1 MSRHIFHSLRAPLYA
16 LAFLAAISI
25 PALAQVPAGHARIHY
40 YRPDG
45 NYTGWGLYAWNA
57 TTVNYSWCSSQVA
70 QTGKDSFG
78 VYFDVPVT
86 PNNGS
91 PAGQLGFI
99 INNCADN
106 QLKDPGPN
114 QYLQITQY
122 NQGWVISGNDTV
134 YTTQPTETPIPAG
147 DIRIHYY
154 RPDGNYSGWAI
165 YAWNATTTSY
175 SWCSTEVQQT
185 GVDTW
190 GVYFDIPVKGTNG
203 NPAGQ
208 LGFII
213 NNCANGQEKDP
224 GPNQYLQVTEYQQGW
239 VVSGNVTVFYSQP
252 AVGANPVPAGDA
264 RIHYNRPDGNY
275 TGWALYTWNA
285 STENNSWCSSEV
297 AITGVD
303 SFGVY
308 FDVTVNPAQGTP
320 AGQLGFIINNCDNGQ
335 EKDPGANQYLQITQY
350 NQGWVISG
358 NATVYTTQP
367 PLPIAPGYV
376 RIHYY
381 RPDGN
386 YSGWALYTW
395 NASTENNSWC
405 QSEVAQ
411 TGSDSY
417 GVYFDVS
424 VNPAQGTP
432 VGDLGFIINNCAA
445 GQIKDPGPDQHLQI
459 TQYKE
464 AWVISGDATVF
475 TTEPTPGQLAGAG
488 LFALKAFWIDR
499 NTVAIPASGYVVSS
513 TYSLVYSLTAGLA
526 ISNAGKLS
534 GATGSIPLTHSSS
547 GFTAAEAAQWPE
559 LAGYAVFNLAS
570 NTPVASMAKALSGQ
584 IVVAGTATGGSL
596 TYVNA
601 VQDAG
606 VLDDLFYYPGALGA
620 VFSNGTPTITLWA
633 PTAQSVKLLLY
644 THENDSAPAQ
654 TLPMKESNGV
664 WTVAGQSSWEGQYYL
679 YDISVYVPS
688 LQQIKENIVTDPY
701 SLDIALNGAKTR
713 ITDLTNEAT
722 KPAGWDSSSSPALD
736 SLSDFSIYE
745 LHVREFSVADT
756 SVPSQYQG
764 TYLAFTNP
772 SYYGMDHLAR
782 LARAGLKAVHIM
794 PSMFTG
800 SVNENKSL
808 WQSPGNLSAYPPDG
822 QQQQAAVTAV
832 QNTDGY
838 DFGYDPVLYMAPN
851 GGYAFNPD
859 NRVMEYRQ
867 MVMGLHNIGLR
878 VVQDVVFNHT
888 FQIGENTPY
897 SVLDQVVP
905 NYYYRLNNTGQID
918 TASCCYD
925 TASEHRMFEKLMI
938 DTVVNNAIQY
948 KIDGYRF
955 DDMSLHFV
963 YNLQH
968 IKQALQSLTL
978 ANNGVD
984 GSKIYLYGEGFQNSE
999 TAALGV
1005 NATQENLYGY
1015 GIGTFNDRIRDG
1027 IRGGNS
1033 FDQTIEQV
1041 QGFATGLYTDPSF
1054 YTTTTIAESLANQLS
1069 TLNTEADWIRIGLA
1083 GNLRDW
1089 TFVDGAG
1096 QTVKGSQ
1103 VIYGGQPVGYAA
1115 TPLEAVN
1122 YCSVHDNQTLF
1133 DAIQLK
1139 SAIPGTTPG
1148 GGDSIATRTRRQAL
1162 AMSIIALGQATPF
1175 FFGGDDLLRSK
1186 DMDDNSYN
1194 SGDWFSKV
1202 DWVYQG
1208 DRPSQN
1214 VTSLENNNWGI
1225 GLPLGNVNAAQWPI
1239 MQPLLANPALTPTPA
1254 NISSA
1259 AAAFQMFLRIRSS
1272 SSLFHM
1278 GSLAEVQNNLHFLN
1292 TGTNQVPGLIVMKLD
1307 ANGGNY
1313 GTYTHIVVVFNG
1325 TLNTVN
1331 FRNAQLQGL
1340 GLSLHPQETLSSDSA
1355 TSSSTVNNAS
1365 GTVTVAGLTTAVFV
1379 STQPGVVASA
1389 SSK

>member
-1 MSRHIFHSLRAPLYA
+1 MSRQIFHSLRAPLCA
-16 LAFLAAISI
+16 LAFLTATAI
-25 PALAQVPAGHARIHY
+25 PAFAAGPAPGFARIHY
-40 YRPDG
+40 SRADG

-57 TTVNYSWCSSQVA
+57 TTVNYSWCSSQVT
-70 QTGKDSFG
+70 QTGNDSFG
-78 VYFDVPVT
+78 VYFDIPVN

-99 INNCADN
+99 INNCAN
-106 QLKDPGPN
+106 GQEKDPGPN

-122 NQGWVISGNDTV
+122 NQGWVISGDDTV
-134 YTTQPTETPIPAG
+134 FTSQPTEAPIPSG
-147 DIRIHYY
+147 DVRIHYY

-175 SWCSTEVQQT
+175 SWCSSEVQQT
-185 GVDTW
+185 GADAW
-190 GVYFDIPVKGTNG
+190 GAYYDIPVNGTSG
-203 NPAGQ
+203 SPAGQ

-224 GPNQYLQVTEYQQGW
+224 GPNQYLQVTEYTQGW

-252 AVGANPVPAGDA
+252 TVGTNPVASGYA

-275 TGWALYTWNA
+275 TGWALYTWGA

-297 AITGVD
+297 PITGID
-303 SFGVY
+303 SFGAY
-308 FDVTVNPAQGTP
+308 FDVTVNPAQNG
-320 AGQLGFIINNCDNGQ
+320 GSLGFIINNCDNGQ
-335 EKDPGANQYLQITQY
+335 IKDPGPNQFLQVTQY
-350 NQGWVISG
+350 QQGWVISG
-358 NATVYTTQP
+358 NSTVYTSQP
-367 PLPIAPGYV
+367 NLPVPSGYA

-386 YSGWALYTW
+386 YSGWGLYAW
-395 NASTENNSWC
+395 NATTVSYSWC
-405 QSEVAQ
+405 SSQVSQ
-411 TGSDSY
+411 TGTDSF
-417 GVYFDVS
+417 GVYFDVPI
-424 VNPAQGTP
+424 NPAAGTP
-432 VGDLGFIINNCAA
+432 VGQLGFIINNCND
-445 GQIKDPGPDQHLQI
+445 GEIKDPGPNQYLQV
-459 TQYKE
+459 TQYTE

-475 TTEPTPGQLAGAG
+475 TSQPTSGQIAGAG
-488 LFALKAFWIDR
+488 IYALQAFWIDR
-499 NTVAIPASGYVVSS
+499 TTVAIPAGGYRATSK
-513 TYSLVYSLTAGLA
+513 YSLAYSINAGLGV
-526 ISNAGKLS
+526 SNAGALT
-534 GATGSIPLTHSSS
+534 GATGSIALTYSAA
-547 GFTAAEAAQWPE
+547 GFSAAQAGQWPQ
-559 LAGYAVFNLAS
+559 LAGYAVFKIAAD
-570 NTPVASMAKALSGQ
+570 TPMATMAQALTGQ
-584 IVVAGTATGGSL
+584 IVVAGAAAGGSL

-606 VLDDLFYYPGALGA
+606 VLDDLFYYSGALGA
-620 VFSNGTPTITLWA
+620 VFSNGTPTIKLWA

-644 THENDSAPAQ
+644 THENDTTPAQ
-654 TLPMKESNGV
+654 TLAMTETNGV
-664 WTVAGQSSWEGQYYL
+664 WSVTGQSSWEGQYYL
-679 YDISVYVPS
+679 YDIFVYVPNT
-688 LQQIKENIVTDPY
+688 QQIVENIVTDPY
-701 SLDIALNGAKTR
+701 SVDIALNGAKTR
-713 ITDLTNEAT
+713 ITDLTNEST
-722 KPAGWDSSSSPALD
+722 KPAGWDTSSSPPLD
-736 SLSDFSIYE
+736 SLSDFSVYE

-756 SVPSQYQG
+756 SVPTQYQG

-772 SYYGMDHLAR
+772 SYYGMDHLSR
-782 LARAGLKAVHIM
+782 LAKAGLKAVHIM
-794 PSMFTG
+794 PSMHTG
-800 SVNENKSL
+800 SVDENKAN
-808 WQSPGNLSAYPPDG
+808 WQSPGSLSQFPPDG

-832 QNTDGY
+832 QNSDGY
-838 DFGYDPVLYMAPN
+838 DFGYDPVHYIAPN

-859 NRVMEYRQ
+859 NRVMEYRE
-867 MVMGLHNIGLR
+867 MVMGLHKAGLR

-888 FQIGENTPY
+888 YAVGESTPY
-897 SVLDQVVP
+897 SVLDEVVP

-938 DTVVNNAIQY
+938 DTVVTNALHY
-948 KIDGYRF
+948 KIDGFRF

-963 YNLQH
+963 YNMQH
-968 IKQALQSLTL
+968 IKQALESLTL
-978 ANNGVD
+978 ANDGVD
-984 GSKIYLYGEGFQNSE
+984 GSKIYIYGEGFQNSE
-999 TAALGV
+999 TAALGI

-1054 YTTTTIAESLANQLS
+1054 YTTTTSAQTLASQLS
-1069 TLNTEADWIRIGLA
+1069 TLKTEADWIRIGLA

-1089 TFVDGAG
+1089 TFVDSAG

-1103 VIYGGQPVGYAA
+1103 VSYGGQPAGYTAS
-1115 TPLEAVN
+1115 PLEAVN

-1139 SAIPGTTPG
+1139 SAIPGTTPT
-1148 GGDSIATRTRRQAL
+1148 GGDSMAARTRRQVL
-1162 AMSIIALGQATPF
+1162 AMSIIALGQGTPF

-1194 SGDWFSKV
+1194 SGDWFNKV

-1225 GLPLGNVNAAQWPI
+1225 GLPLENVNGGQWPI
-1239 MQPLLANPALTPTPA
+1239 MEPLLANPALTPTPA

-1259 AAAFQMFLRIRSS
+1259 AAAFQMFLRIRGSS
-1272 SSLFHM
+1272 PLFHM
-1278 GSLAEVQNNLHFLN
+1278 ATLNEVQQNLHFLN
-1292 TGTNQVPGLIVMKLD
+1292 TGPNQIPGLIVMKLD

-1313 GTYTHIVVVFNG
+1313 GTYSHIVVVFNG

-1331 FRNAQLQGL
+1331 FQNAQLKGL
-1340 GLSLHPQETLSSDSA
+1340 GLSLHPQEAVSSDPAS
-1355 TSSSTVNNAS
+1355 SSSTVNNAT
-1365 GTVTVAGLTTAVFV
+1365 GVITVAGLTTAVFV
-1379 STQPGVVASA
+1379 STQPTVVAAA